1 MSNTKKYVRIEY
13 EIPPMRGIY
22 SVWYD
27 DESERTDDE
36 YRDAF
41 KHENKQA
48 RIRKFD
54 RGIEPP
60 KERES

>member
-1 MSNTKKYVRIEY
+1 MTDTKKYVRIEY

-27 DESERTDDE
+27 DDAEMLEDE
-36 YRDAF
+36 YREAF
-41 KHENKQA
+41 ERDNPMA

-54 RGIEPP
+54 RGIETP
-60 KERES
+60 KEREA